1 MKQKITILS
10 ILILA
15 LLSNLSFAQAS
26 GLSAAEIMSKII
38 DNQRGGNAGRSVITM
53 TVIKPNK
60 ESVFKIESI
69 SNGDEDSLIKVLEPA
84 KDAGQAFLTTGDNLW
99 IYNPRLR
106 RTLRLPPSGRSDSFL
121 GSDISY
127 NDLGGRDQ
135 ENDYDAKI
143 IEQTDDYVVLEL
155 SPKPNAPTPYGK
167 IVITA
172 DIESLAPSE
181 YLYYDQREQ
190 AIRKIEFSN
199 YAEIDDFFYPT
210 HMEIIDL
217 LKEGRK
223 TIIDISDYD
232 FSLEIPAN
240 CFTKQALERGC
251 NY

>member
-1 MKQKITILS
+1 MKTLVIIIT
-10 ILILA
+10 
-15 LLSNLSFAQAS
+15 LLSNLSLAQS
-26 GLSAAEIMSKII
+26 GELSASDIMSKIL
-38 DNQRGGNAGRSVITM
+38 DNQRGATAGRSIITM

-60 ESVFKIESI
+60 ETVFKIESI

-84 KDAGQAFLTTGDNLW
+84 KDAGQAFLTAGDNLW
-99 IYNPRLR
+99 IYNPRLK

-135 ENDYDAKI
+135 ENDYIAKI
-143 IEQTDDYVVLEL
+143 IEQTADYIVLEL
-155 SPKPNAPTPYGK
+155 TPKESAPTPYGK

-172 DIESLAPSE
+172 SKETLAPSE

-190 AIRKIEFSN
+190 AVRKISFSN
-199 YAEIDDFFYPT
+199 YAQIDDFFYPT
-210 HMEIIDL
+210 HMEIQDL

-223 TIIDISDYD
+223 TIIDISDYE
-232 FSLEIPAN
+232 FGIEIPAN
-240 CFTKQALERGC
+240 CFSKQALERGC